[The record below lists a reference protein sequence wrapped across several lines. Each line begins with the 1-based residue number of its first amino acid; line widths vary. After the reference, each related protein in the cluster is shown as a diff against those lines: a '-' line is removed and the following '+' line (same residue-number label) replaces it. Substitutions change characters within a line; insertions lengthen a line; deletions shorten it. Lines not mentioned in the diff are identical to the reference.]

1 MNFHYDHNLSTASYI
16 ITRGILLNPM
26 ALLDILEFPD
36 ARLRKKAKPITSVD
50 GKIINLAEQMLE
62 TMYQAPG
69 IGLAATQV
77 NVHLQLLVVDV
88 SEDKDQPNVL
98 INPSILSSE
107 GEIETSE
114 GCLSVPGFHEPVIR
128 PENITF
134 EAIGLD
140 GEVFEK
146 EASGLLAV
154 CIQHEMDHLQ
164 GKLFLDYVSGT
175 KRQLIRKKLLK
186 QQKLRA

>member
-1 MNFHYDHNLSTASYI
+1 
-16 ITRGILLNPM
+16 M

-98 INPSILSSE
+98 INPSILSSW

-114 GCLSVPGFHEPVIR
+114 GCLSVPGFYEPVIR

-134 EAIGLD
+134 EAVGLD

-164 GKLFLDYVSGT
+164 GNLFLDYVSST

>member
-1 MNFHYDHNLSTASYI
+1 
-16 ITRGILLNPM
+16 M

-36 ARLRKKAKPITSVD
+36 ARLRKKAKPITRVD

-98 INPSILSSE
+98 INPSILSSG

-114 GCLSVPGFHEPVIR
+114 GCLSVPGFYEPVIR
-128 PENITF
+128 SENITF
-134 EAIGLD
+134 KAVGLD

>member
-1 MNFHYDHNLSTASYI
+1 
-16 ITRGILLNPM
+16 M

-36 ARLRKKAKPITSVD
+36 ARLRKKAKPINNVD

-62 TMYQAPG
+62 TMYLAPG

-98 INPSILSSE
+98 INPSILSSD

-114 GCLSVPGFHEPVIR
+114 GCLSVPGFYEPVIR

-134 EAIGLD
+134 EAVGLD

>member
-1 MNFHYDHNLSTASYI
+1 
-16 ITRGILLNPM
+16 M

-98 INPSILSSE
+98 INPSILSSG

-114 GCLSVPGFHEPVIR
+114 GCLSVPGFYEPVIR
-128 PENITF
+128 SENITF
-134 EAIGLD
+134 EAVGLD

-164 GKLFLDYVSGT
+164 GNLFLDYVSST

>member
-1 MNFHYDHNLSTASYI
+1 
-16 ITRGILLNPM
+16 M

-36 ARLRKKAKPITSVD
+36 ARLRKKAKPINNVD

-62 TMYQAPG
+62 TMYLAPG

-98 INPSILSSE
+98 INPSILSSD

-114 GCLSVPGFHEPVIR
+114 GCLSVPGFYEPVIR
-128 PENITF
+128 SENITF
-134 EAIGLD
+134 EAVGLD
-140 GEVFEK
+140 GEVFER
-146 EASGLLAV
+146 
-154 CIQHEMDHLQ
+154 
-164 GKLFLDYVSGT
+164 
-175 KRQLIRKKLLK
+175 KRRVY
-186 QQKLRA
+186 